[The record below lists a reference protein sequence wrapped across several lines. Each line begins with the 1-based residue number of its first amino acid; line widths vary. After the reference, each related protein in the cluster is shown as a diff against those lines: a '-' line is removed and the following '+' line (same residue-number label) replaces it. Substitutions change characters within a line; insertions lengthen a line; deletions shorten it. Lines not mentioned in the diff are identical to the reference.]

1 LPANLKMMTDKIK
14 LDLEFPIHASP
25 NMIFQYLTTP
35 SGLSAWFA
43 DDVNSR
49 GKLYTFIWDGSEE
62 RAKLSAKKENERVK
76 YKWIDEDDKELG
88 TYIEFKISVDELTKD
103 VSLLITDFCDEDE
116 TDETKMLWENQV
128 SELKHVIGAL

>member
-1 LPANLKMMTDKIK
+1 MPANLKMMTDKIK